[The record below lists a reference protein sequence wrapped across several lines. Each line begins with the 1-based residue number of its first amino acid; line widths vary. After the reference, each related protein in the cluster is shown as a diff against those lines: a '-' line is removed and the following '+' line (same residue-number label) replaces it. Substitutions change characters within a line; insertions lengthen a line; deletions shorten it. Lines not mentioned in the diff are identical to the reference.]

1 MLSLAS
7 RRSQLNHFATP
18 LAAPNHEW
26 GLYKIKKAPPRGRGQ
41 GIGDLFMR
49 NTGLVTV
56 YQKYFTPP
64 PTSTTIAHPA

>member
-41 GIGDLFMR
+41 FAQG
-49 NTGLVTV
+49 VV
-56 YQKYFTPP
+56 YINWQAAGHRAAGPGP
-64 PTSTTIAHPA
+64 SSARLPLQ

>member
-26 GLYKIKKAPPRGRGQ
+26 GLYKIKKAPPL
-41 GIGDLFMR
+41 I
-49 NTGLVTV
+49 TGLERG
-56 YQKYFTPP
+56 
-64 PTSTTIAHPA
+64 TTNISNQALRLAHPHGHGQ